1 MQLGAEV
8 KKLIRGPGIFQR
20 SCQKASTPQP
30 LALEIEYGT
39 GRKEERRALDG
50 ASSFLAISRPY
61 SQGVKELKGSVS
73 PWPHQGVSLGTREN
87 LAQDVFSWNCLSKT
101 KLLLFRFNG

>member
-1 MQLGAEV
+1 MGQ
-8 KKLIRGPGIFQR
+8 
-20 SCQKASTPQP
+20 
-30 LALEIEYGT
+30 
-39 GRKEERRALDG
+39 EERRALDG
-50 ASSFLAISRPY
+50 ISESLLKASSFLAISRSY
-61 SQGVKELKGSVS
+61 SQGVKELKGPLS

>member
-39 GRKEERRALDG
+39 GRKK
-50 ASSFLAISRPY
+50 SSGWNLREP
-61 SQGVKELKGSVS
+61 SQGL
-73 PWPHQGVSLGTREN
+73 
-87 LAQDVFSWNCLSKT
+87 
-101 KLLLFRFNG
+101 